1 MAINKNYIDEGKS
14 CKVTFTLPGYF
25 EESFESASVVG
36 EFNNWDANLTK
47 LEKNTETGQ
56 YSVQVEL
63 EAGKEY
69 IFRYIVDGK
78 TWLNDPE
85 ADKFEPT
92 PFGDSD
98 NSVLIL

>member
-1 MAINKNYIDEGKS
+1 MAINKNYINEGKS

-47 LEKNTETGQ
+47 LEKNSKTGL

-92 PFGDSD
+92 PFGDSE